1 MTDYSDGITLFDRI
15 NLANC
20 AMQRARQGWID
31 TERFNGEYITA
42 RAWTKYRC
50 YISKAHQFVEYD

>member
-1 MTDYSDGITLFDRI
+1 MSDYDNNITLFDRI

-20 AMQRARQGWID
+20 AMQRAQQGHMNQ
-31 TERFNGEYITA
+31 ERFNGEYTTA

-50 YISKAHQFVEYD
+50 YISKATQFVEYD